1 MATTVNP
8 TRMEL
13 TRLKK
18 RLATAVRGHKL
29 LKDKRDEMVRQFMLY
44 IRRNHELRQK
54 MEKALSDVSQH
65 FVQAKAQMG
74 SLYMSEALLYPA
86 RSAEFEVGTK
96 NVMSVDVPTIKY
108 TGATTDDETRVPYAF
123 TFTSAELDNAVVNL
137 TSYLPDLLELA
148 EVEKTCNMLADEI
161 ENIAGHVGD
170 GQRKAADPFEE
181 ARLLG
186 LTLRGGVRGNRE
198 GQLGQVADAFG
209 EAGVIKRDVAL
220 SGEGDEPGGDHEH
233 AAVPFA
239 EILAEEFDAAGP
251 LQEPFRLTQRFV
263 ALLKKVRPK
272 QLPFPFAAENDA
284 QDALRALGAQCA
296 SERGGRPASCRRFGC
311 HRQAGLRLTDTLAG
325 RSRRS
330 FRR

>member
-86 RSAEFEVGTK
+86 RSAVVEVGTK

-161 ENIAGHVGD
+161 E
-170 GQRKAADPFEE
+170 
-181 ARLLG
+181 RL
-186 LTLRGGVRGNRE
+186 GG
-198 GQLGQVADAFG
+198 
-209 EAGVIKRDVAL
+209 
-220 SGEGDEPGGDHEH
+220 
-233 AAVPFA
+233 
-239 EILAEEFDAAGP
+239 
-251 LQEPFRLTQRFV
+251 
-263 ALLKKVRPK
+263 
-272 QLPFPFAAENDA
+272 
-284 QDALRALGAQCA
+284 A
-296 SERGGRPASCRRFGC
+296 STPWNMS
-311 HRQAGLRLTDTLAG
+311 
-325 RSRRS
+325 
-330 FRR
+330 